1 MKAAE
6 ILRRVADMIDA
17 AEPEKAPA
25 QQPIVINV
33 NGAQAQQVAP
43 EQDPEELE
51 TDTMVPPLQQKLELL
66 KKNAGLANV
75 YDQEADEDEPLDQ

>member
-1 MKAAE
+1 MRAAE

-17 AEPEKAPA
+17 SEPQVPA

-33 NGAQAQQVAP
+33 NGAQATQEPQT
-43 EQDPEELE
+43 QDPEELE

-75 YDQEADEDEPLDQ
+75 YDQEANEDDPLDQ